1 MSDKRINISA
11 NYTNL
16 VEDGLVTLN
25 EKGKAR
31 LKFLE
36 KKRKN
41 LDKLILTSLNDME
54 VVETDI
60 KIIKKALNEG
70 KQNE

>member
-1 MSDKRINISA
+1 MSDKRINIPS
-11 NYTNL
+11 NFTSL